1 MSLLNI
7 KIPALKESFYNLDS
21 AKLNEDKIVNV
32 IRPKFGKY
40 IDNIADMTGVPV
52 ELIESFIFIESGGN
66 PNAQS
71 PFAVG
76 LMQVGLATASDT
88 LIKEKGAGRLQ
99 DEEAAMLKKYLGS
112 RYSLIEKVKP
122 KQKSIGKTFI
132 TKADLLKPELNILI
146 GSILLKQLCDEFTE
160 NGKVRLD
167 KVVAIYN
174 GGRFSKAGKKVIPFK
189 GTTKE
194 LLAIVPKETSAYVL
208 KLIGTNGILDTIV

>member
-1 MSLLNI
+1 MLNI
-7 KIPALKESFYNLDS
+7 KIPALKESFYSSDS
-21 AKLNEDKIVNV
+21 VKWNEDKIVNV

-40 IDNIADMTGVPV
+40 IDKIADMTGVPV
-52 ELIESFIFIESGGN
+52 ELIEAFIFIESGGN

-76 LMQVGLATASDT
+76 LMQVGLATGSDT
-88 LIKEKGAGRLQ
+88 LIFEKGAGRLQ
-99 DEEAAMLKKYLGS
+99 DEEAAILKKYLGS

-146 GSILLKQLCDEFTE
+146 GSILLKQLCDEFVE

-167 KVVAIYN
+167 KVVAVYN
-174 GGRFSKAGKKVIPFK
+174 GGRYSKSNKKVIPFK

-194 LLAIVPKETSAYVL
+194 LLALVPKETSAYVL

>member
-1 MSLLNI
+1 MLNI
-7 KIPALKESFYNLDS
+7 KIPALKESFYNSDS

-40 IDNIADMTGVPV
+40 IDNISEMTGVPV
-52 ELIESFIFIESGGN
+52 ELIEAFIFIESGGN

-71 PFAVG
+71 PYAVG
-76 LMQVGLATASDT
+76 LMQVGLATGSDT
-88 LIKEKGAGRLQ
+88 LIFEKGAGRLQ
-99 DEEAAMLKKYLGS
+99 DEEAAILKKYLGS

-167 KVVAIYN
+167 KVVAVYN
-174 GGRFSKAGKKVIPFK
+174 GGRYSKSNKKVIPFK